1 MQASNS
7 FSEDN
12 KAALIINLKNKAR
25 VGVIAL
31 TELNSYTEFNFRDLL
46 KSEHSNP
53 ENVKSS
59 KQKQVK
65 I

>member
-31 TELNSYTEFNFRDLL
+31 TELNLHAEFNFRDLL
-46 KSEHSNP
+46 KSEYSNL
-53 ENVKSS
+53 ENIKLS
-59 KQKQVK
+59 KQKQIK
-65 I
+65 T